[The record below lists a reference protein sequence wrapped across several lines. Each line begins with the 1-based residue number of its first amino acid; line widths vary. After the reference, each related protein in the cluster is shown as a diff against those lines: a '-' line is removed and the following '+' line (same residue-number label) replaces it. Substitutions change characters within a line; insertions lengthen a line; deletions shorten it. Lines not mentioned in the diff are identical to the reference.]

1 MTTNSKKTI
10 AAILATGL
18 IATLAL
24 WGVSAYKWDPSVQ
37 WPDYS
42 SERHDSM
49 TAAFE
54 TSDYD
59 AWLALM
65 DGKGKVTQVVTEENF
80 STFVEAHN
88 LAKAG
93 DIEGSKALRT
103 ELGLWLKNGSGKG
116 NWKGLNKGSSKGSWK
131 GSGNCNWGW
140 MNR

>member
-1 MTTNSKKTI
+1 
-10 AAILATGL
+10 
-18 IATLAL
+18 
-24 WGVSAYKWDPSVQ
+24 
-37 WPDYS
+37 
-42 SERHDSM
+42 M

-103 ELGLWLKNGSGKG
+103 ELGL
-116 NWKGLNKGSSKGSWK
+116 
-131 GSGNCNWGW
+131 
-140 MNR
+140 